1 MKLTELDKNFQTL
14 IPDEQGFVYRDVL
27 SGTFALEGLPWH
39 TSNKETYYRF
49 PERLTEKEVNR
60 GALELAHNTSGACIR
75 FKTNSTE
82 IILKAELAWDLG
94 LKHNVGRRGFD
105 SYIRHPDGSLTFHR
119 LVRPGPQDD
128 SVIGSCAQNPSGV
141 MREYWINLP
150 PYGGVTKI
158 EIGLKAEA
166 QLEAPPPHAIPKPIL
181 FYGSSITQGGCASRP
196 GNAYTSM
203 LCRTL
208 DAEQINLGFSGC
220 GKGEP
225 AVAEAIAELDLAAFV
240 LDYDHNAPTVEHLEA
255 THSNFFKI
263 IRAKHPELP
272 RDPAG
277 LADYSDMSDP
287 DAVDKS
293 RRFKWNGDEVIVNFG
308 KYAGRTLRDIAENEP
323 GFLRWIIKNDFPED
337 VRDIAGNALLGKF
350 PERKNNGD
358 QP

>member
-196 GNAYTSM
+196 GSTYTSM

-272 RDPAG
+272 IIIISRCDFYASEESILQRREIIRKTYTDALNAGDKNVYFIDGEILWGTEMRDACTWDGCHPND
-277 LADYSDMSDP
+277 L
-287 DAVDKS
+287 
-293 RRFKWNGDEVIVNFG
+293 
-308 KYAGRTLRDIAENEP
+308 
-323 GFLRWIIKNDFPED
+323 GFYRMYERILPVLKQVLSIK
-337 VRDIAGNALLGKF
+337 
-350 PERKNNGD
+350 
-358 QP
+358 